1 MVRHEVACES
11 FCQGEEVVVAGYCFQ
26 ISQMHCSRRLEQSVA
41 LRRLLGCHLV
51 FGVLLQG
58 LGYCS
63 EHMVCCME
71 ICAVELDLAGLVVDE
86 YHGSVV
92 EMPVVERATA
102 WAGLSVGLGKRVVL
116 LWVVLG

>member
-1 MVRHEVACES
+1 MVRYEEAYES
-11 FCQGEEVVVAGYCFQ
+11 FCQGVEVVVAGYCFQ

-41 LRRLLGCHLV
+41 LRRLLGYHLV
-51 FGVLLQG
+51 FETLAQV

-63 EHMVCCME
+63 ARMVYCME
-71 ICAVELDLAGLVVDE
+71 ICVVELDLASLAVDE

-92 EMPVVERATA
+92 EMPVVEKATA